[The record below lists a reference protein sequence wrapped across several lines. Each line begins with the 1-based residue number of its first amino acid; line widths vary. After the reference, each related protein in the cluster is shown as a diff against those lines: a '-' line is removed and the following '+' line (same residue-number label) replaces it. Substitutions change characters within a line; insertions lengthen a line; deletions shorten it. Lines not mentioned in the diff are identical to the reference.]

1 MKQMFCILVF
11 FLIFG
16 CSSTKQTFWCGD
28 HACTNKKEKEAY
40 FNKTMIVEIKEVS
53 KDKYK
58 KKTNLEIIREQNDIV
73 KKNDISI
80 LDAKIEENILKQE
93 QDELVE
99 QAKIEEE
106 LIKQEQDE
114 LVEQAKIEEKLIK
127 QEQDELVE
135 QAKIEEELIKQEQDE
150 LKKNKPTNTENISKS
165 FDEIVK
171 NIRSKNSFR
180 PYPDINDIP
189 N

>member
-1 MKQMFCILVF
+1 MKQMFCIFVF
-11 FLIFG
+11 FLIFS
-16 CSSTKQTFWCGD
+16 CTSTKQTYWCGD
-28 HACTNKKEKEAY
+28 HACANKKEKETY

-53 KDKYK
+53 KNKHK
-58 KKTNLEIIREQNDIV
+58 KKSNLEIIREQNDIV

-80 LDAKIEENILKQE
+80 LDAKIEENIL
-93 QDELVE
+93 
-99 QAKIEEE
+99 
-106 LIKQEQDE
+106 
-114 LVEQAKIEEKLIK
+114 K

>member
-1 MKQMFCILVF
+1 MKQMFCILVL

-28 HACTNKKEKEAY
+28 HACANKKEKEAY

-58 KKTNLEIIREQNDIV
+58 KKTNLEIIREQNDI
-73 KKNDISI
+73 SI
-80 LDAKIEENILKQE
+80 LDAKIEENILKQK
-93 QDELVE
+93 QDELV
-99 QAKIEEE
+99 
-106 LIKQEQDE
+106 D
-114 LVEQAKIEEKLIK
+114 
-127 QEQDELVE
+127 

>member
-58 KKTNLEIIREQNDIV
+58 KKTNLEIIREQNDI
-73 KKNDISI
+73 SI
-80 LDAKIEENILKQE
+80 LDAKLEENILKQK
-93 QDELVE
+93 QDELV
-99 QAKIEEE
+99 
-106 LIKQEQDE
+106 D
-114 LVEQAKIEEKLIK
+114 
-127 QEQDELVE
+127 

>member
-1 MKQMFCILVF
+1 MKQMFCILVL

-58 KKTNLEIIREQNDIV
+58 KKTNLEIIREQNDI
-73 KKNDISI
+73 SI
-80 LDAKIEENILKQE
+80 LDAKIEENILKQK
-93 QDELVE
+93 QDELVD

-106 LIKQEQDE
+106 
-114 LVEQAKIEEKLIK
+114 LIK